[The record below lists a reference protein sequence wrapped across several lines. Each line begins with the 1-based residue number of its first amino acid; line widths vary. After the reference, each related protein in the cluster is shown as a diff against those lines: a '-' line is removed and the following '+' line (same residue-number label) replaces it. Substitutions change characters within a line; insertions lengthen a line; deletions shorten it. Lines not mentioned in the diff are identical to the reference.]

1 MKKHIFLLLCS
12 TFCALSATAQFTPKS
27 VLLEGNFNY
36 FTTFKDKDAP
46 SGTKPPYRFSIGTSA
61 GLFVNSRNELGVGLD
76 LGVERYGFDPS
87 NFISIDYSRSFG
99 YSLFW
104 RNYVPLNEKLSYA
117 SGVSFSNT
125 FSRYRFDEQD
135 EDLFRLRQFGL
146 NFTPSL
152 VYRITPK
159 LGLRGSIGGVGLNFS
174 KIKDVGEWSRS
185 LQLNFRPQNIN
196 FGIFLLLNQ

>member
-1 MKKHIFLLLCS
+1 MKKHIFLLLCC
-12 TFCALSATAQFTPKS
+12 TICALRATAQFTPKS

-36 FTTFKDKDAP
+36 FTTFKAKDAP
-46 SGTKPPYRFSIGTSA
+46 SGTKTPYNFFIGTSA
-61 GLFVNSRNELGVGLD
+61 GLFINRRNELGVGLN
-76 LGVERYGFDPS
+76 LGIERSSFDG
-87 NFISIDYSRSFG
+87 IGSINVDYSRSFG

-117 SGVSFSNT
+117 SGVSISNT

-135 EDLFRLRQFGL
+135 ADLFRLRQFGL

-174 KIKDVGEWSRS
+174 KVKDIGEWSRS